1 MMRLLSAPG
10 RRAQPGRGRARS
22 AAWGVPGLVN
32 IEVGRRSGVVGP
44 EDVEHASVREHA
56 RALIPVEGSVLGVA
70 RHDRVV
76 APDPPV
82 AREGEHRGMSPL
94 ARVTIGLVDLELAG
108 EVAAS
113 ELQDRARDGDG
124 HREARDLDR
133 FGIRPRGPVVLRSGE
148 NTNGSSGGRHDR
160 PASSDQVRSTRWPAS
175 GGYATNW
182 NAYSFPLRR

>member
-1 MMRLLSAPG
+1 
-10 RRAQPGRGRARS
+10 
-22 AAWGVPGLVN
+22 
-32 IEVGRRSGVVGP
+32 
-44 EDVEHASVREHA
+44 
-56 RALIPVEGSVLGVA
+56 
-70 RHDRVV
+70 
-76 APDPPV
+76 
-82 AREGEHRGMSPL
+82 MSPL

-160 PASSDQVRSTRWPAS
+160 PASSDRSGACAGRRAAVTPRIGTRTA
-175 GGYATNW
+175 
-182 NAYSFPLRR
+182 FR